1 MEQITNLRSTHIL
14 LVEDSL
20 ADIRLT
26 QEALKEC
33 KLKLNLSIT
42 TDGEQAMDFLFRRN
56 GFTDAKRPDLIILD
70 LNLPKKD
77 GREVLKEIKSD
88 DSLKKIPVVILTV
101 STEERDILQ
110 AYDTHVNCYITKP
123 LDLDKFGEVV
133 QSIENFWF
141 TIVSLPSDRP

>member
-1 MEQITNLRSTHIL
+1 MDKQMTNFRTTNIL

-33 KLKLNLSIT
+33 KLKLDLSIA
-42 TDGEQAMDFLFRRN
+42 TDGEQAMDFLFHRN
-56 GFTDAKRPDLIILD
+56 GFEDSKRPDLIILD

-77 GREVLKEIKSD
+77 GREVLREIKSD

-101 STEERDILQ
+101 SMEERDILQ
-110 AYDTHVNCYITKP
+110 AYDTYVNCYITKP
-123 LDLDKFGEVV
+123 LDLDKFSEVV

-141 TIVSLPSDRP
+141 TIVSLPQ